1 MHQMKYAIFLFAL
14 RFGGCSPGWT
24 IFAHYLHNICTTF
37 AQCLHNI
44 CTLFAKCLHNIC
56 KMFANYLHNI
66 WWNIFPRF
74 GGCSPGLTKIRTES
88 WHRRSRQPIESFIKS
103 KVQTKCFLYKSGA
116 QIDRKGNFHLST
128 SLWFLHNNGKL
139 AQQVATNWIFYQIL
153 TDKVFSKDQHIK
165 FKSLD
170 QNQISEII
178 APCPVK
184 SVWIGC
190 KPIFR
195 ACKLV
200 SWSGPTHNY
209 IYLIRSGWVF
219 SIQAGCQPQGER
231 SEK

>member
-1 MHQMKYAIFLFAL
+1 MFTRLDNICALFAQ
-14 RFGGCSPGWT
+14 
-24 IFAHYLHNICTTF
+24 HLHNICTMF
-37 AQCLHNI
+37 AHCLQNV
-44 CTLFAKCLHNIC
+44 CTIFAKCLQIMHNIC
-56 KMFANYLHNI
+56 
-66 WWNIFPRF
+66 WNIFPRF
-74 GGCSPGLTKIRTES
+74 DECSPGRTKIRTES
-88 WHRRSRQPIESFIKS
+88 WHRRSRQTIESFIKS

-184 SVWIGC
+184 SVGDSLDWMQVHLQGLQ
-190 KPIFR
+190 
-195 ACKLV
+195 ACF
-200 SWSGPTHNY
+200 
-209 IYLIRSGWVF
+209 LIRTNT
-219 SIQAGCQPQGER
+219 
-231 SEK
+231 